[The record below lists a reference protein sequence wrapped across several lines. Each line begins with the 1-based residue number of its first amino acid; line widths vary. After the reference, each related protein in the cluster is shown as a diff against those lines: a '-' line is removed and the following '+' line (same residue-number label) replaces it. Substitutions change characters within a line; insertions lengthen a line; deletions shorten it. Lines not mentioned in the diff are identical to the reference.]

1 MKKHLNKEL
10 VMPKEDNDDF
20 KNSTNCSVYDNDQ
33 IDTDIKVRD
42 NCHITGN

>member
-20 KNSTNCSVYDNDQ
+20 KNSTNCSVYGND
-33 IDTDIKVRD
+33 
-42 NCHITGN
+42 